1 MRPPRFFSPALAC
14 ALAAAT
20 LASAQTPPATAP
32 ASSPVVEPWRQQLQQ
47 EEKAITAA
55 IEKMPASI
63 RLLSR
68 RGDARVFLGNFP
80 GAIADYEGMITQD
93 PAQDAPHWRL
103 GIAYYFDGRFPKA
116 AAQFEKYH
124 AFDNRDRENGVW
136 KFFSQARADGIEAA
150 RKGLLRYTQFDREPF
165 PSVYKMLAGEMTPAA
180 VLAEV
185 NQKGLQNDA
194 RVVFFAKYYAGV
206 MESLSGRKAE
216 GLKLVEEA
224 VALFNPDSA
233 GRDGPGYMW
242 HSARLHAAQLARE
255 AGR

>member
-1 MRPPRFFSPALAC
+1 MRPPRFLPLAFFCAFAASAALT
-14 ALAAAT
+14 AL
-20 LASAQTPPATAP
+20 AQTPPAAAP
-32 ASSPVVEPWRQQLQQ
+32 AAAEPWRQQLHE

-55 IEKMPASI
+55 LEKMPSI

-68 RGDARVFLGNFP
+68 RGDTRVFLGNFS
-80 GAIADYEGMITQD
+80 GAIADYEGMISQD

-103 GIAYYFDGRFPKA
+103 GIAYYFDGRFPQA

-136 KFFSQARADGIEAA
+136 KFFSQARADGIDTA

-165 PSVYKMLAGEMTPAA
+165 PSVYKMLAGEMTPAE

-185 NQKGLQNDA
+185 NQKGLQGDT

>member
-1 MRPPRFFSPALAC
+1 MRPPRFLPLALAC
-14 ALAAAT
+14 AISASAAAS
-20 LASAQTPPATAP
+20 AAAQTSPAAVTA
-32 ASSPVVEPWRQQLQQ
+32 AVEPWRQQLQE

-55 IEKMPASI
+55 MDKMPVSI

-80 GAIADYEGMITQD
+80 GAISDYEGMIAQD

-103 GIAYYFDGRFPKA
+103 GIAYYFDGHFPKA

-136 KFFSQARADGIEAA
+136 KFFSQARADGIDTA

-185 NQKGLQNDA
+185 NQKGLQADT

-206 MESLSGRKAE
+206 MESLSGHKAE
-216 GLKLVEEA
+216 GFKLVEEA
-224 VALFNPDSA
+224 VALFTPDSA

>member
-1 MRPPRFFSPALAC
+1 MRPPRFFPLAVFCAFAASAALT
-14 ALAAAT
+14 AL
-20 LASAQTPPATAP
+20 AQTPPAAAP
-32 ASSPVVEPWRQQLQQ
+32 AAAEPWRQQLHE

-55 IEKMPASI
+55 LEKMPSI

-68 RGDARVFLGNFP
+68 RGDTRVFLGNFS
-80 GAIADYEGMITQD
+80 GAIADYEGMISQD

-136 KFFSQARADGIEAA
+136 KFFSQARADGIDTA

-165 PSVYKMLAGEMTPAA
+165 PSVYKMLAGEMTPAE

-185 NQKGLQNDA
+185 NQKGLQGDT

>member
-1 MRPPRFFSPALAC
+1 MRPPRFLPLAVAC
-14 ALAAAT
+14 ALAASSSVTAP
-20 LASAQTPPATAP
+20 AQTPPAAAP
-32 ASSPVVEPWRQQLQQ
+32 AAAEPWRQQLME

-55 IEKMPASI
+55 LEKMPPST

-68 RGDARVFLGNFP
+68 RGDTRVFLGNFP
-80 GAIADYEGMITQD
+80 GAIADYEGMIAQD

-136 KFFSQARADGIEAA
+136 KFFSQARADGIDTA

-185 NQKGLQNDA
+185 NQKGLQGDT

-216 GLKLVEEA
+216 GFKLVEEA
-224 VALFNPDSA
+224 VALFTPDSA

>member
-1 MRPPRFFSPALAC
+1 M
-14 ALAAAT
+14 
-20 LASAQTPPATAP
+20 
-32 ASSPVVEPWRQQLQQ
+32 EPWRLQLQE
-47 EEKAITAA
+47 EEKAVTAA
-55 IEKMPASI
+55 LEKMPPSL

-68 RGDARVFLGNFP
+68 RGDARVFLGNFA
-80 GAIADYEGMITQD
+80 GAIADYEGMIAQD

-103 GIAYYFDGRFPKA
+103 GIAYYFEGRFPKA

-150 RKGLLRYTQFDREPF
+150 RKGLLQYTQFDREPF

-185 NQKGLQNDA
+185 NQKGLQNDV

-206 MESLSGRKAE
+206 MESLYGRKAE
-216 GLKLVEEA
+216 GLRLVEEA

-242 HSARLHAAQLARE
+242 HSARLHAAQLAHE